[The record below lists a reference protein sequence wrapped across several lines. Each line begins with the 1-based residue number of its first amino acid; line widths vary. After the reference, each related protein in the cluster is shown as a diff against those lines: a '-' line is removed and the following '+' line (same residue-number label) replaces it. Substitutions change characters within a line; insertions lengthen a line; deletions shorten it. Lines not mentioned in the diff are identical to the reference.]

1 MLPYVLPFRVATYKE
16 LDNDLL
22 KHVAFA
28 TLDDIDLK
36 LLTKRM
42 APEAALKEQDDP
54 WHWDVV
60 FAEVSGELQKEW
72 YPDEEE
78 HPDVTAAA
86 ADETNGNKAVSSGPS
101 KERPYTAFNRFP
113 V

>member
-1 MLPYVLPFRVATYKE
+1 MNRVATYRE

-28 TLDDIDLK
+28 TLDDIDLR
-36 LLTKRM
+36 LLTRRL
-42 APEAALKEQDDP
+42 APESAVRERDEP
-54 WHWDVV
+54 WSWDVV
-60 FAEVSGELQKEW
+60 FAEVSSELQKEW
-72 YPDEEE
+72 FPEEE
-78 HPDVTAAA
+78 EEEKQMAA
-86 ADETNGNKAVSSGPS
+86 